1 MNQYSIVY
9 NKQEFNPGSKWMLG
23 VCLIHASLL
32 KVKFDGIGV
41 RNI

>member
-1 MNQYSIVY
+1 
-9 NKQEFNPGSKWMLG
+9 MLG